1 MSDPSHPPFPPAPVP
16 GPELVDELIHLLD
29 VERLEMNLFRGRVSD
44 DPGAIRIY
52 GGHVIAQAL
61 TAAYRTIEGMVCHSL
76 HAYFI
81 HPGDQTIPV
90 IYEVDRARDGRSFA
104 TRRVI
109 AVQHGR
115 QIFNL
120 AASFQKPEDSWHHQ
134 HDMPDT
140 PGPEGLRSRHEI
152 RDQIRRQTGKPEM
165 LGPRHI
171 YAIDMREVEPQDLVN
186 PRPMSDFN
194 RLWMKL
200 AGRVE
205 QPAEVHQCLLAY
217 ASDMNLLSS
226 GTRPHGLSWRAGKV
240 MQASLDHAMWFH
252 APVDFNDWLLYSM
265 DSPFSGGARSF
276 NRGQVYTAAGQ
287 LVCSVAQEGL
297 MRPIKPKG

>member
-1 MSDPSHPPFPPAPVP
+1 MSEPDPHAIP
-16 GPELVDELIHLLD
+16 GPQLVSELIDLLD
-29 VERLEMNLFRGRVSD
+29 VERLEMNLFRGQVAEADEDS
-44 DPGAIRIY
+44 IRIY

-61 TAAYRTIEGMVCHSL
+61 MAAYKTVEGMACHSL

-81 HPGDQTIPV
+81 HPGDPAIPV

-120 AASFQKPEDSWHHQ
+120 AASFQRPEESWSHQ
-134 HDMPDT
+134 HDAPQT
-140 PGPEGLRSRHEI
+140 PGPDSGLRSRHEI
-152 RDQIRRQTGKPEM
+152 REEIRRRTGKPET
-165 LGPRHI
+165 LGPTHI
-171 YAIDMREVEPQDLVN
+171 YAIEMREVEPQDLLEPKVL
-186 PRPMSDFN
+186 SDFN

-200 AGRVE
+200 AAPAD
-205 QPAEVHQCLLAY
+205 QPPEVHQCLLAY

-226 GTRPHGLSWRAGKV
+226 GTRRHGISWRRGDA

-252 APVDFNDWLLYSM
+252 KPVDFNDWLLYSM

-276 NRGQVYTAAGQ
+276 NRGQVFTSSGE

-297 MRPIKPKG
+297 MRPMKKKG